1 MKVVVQILIAFAVV
15 LFIFATTNII
25 SIYQSSYAKS
35 TLTSQISSSQV
46 LNEVAGELKLAMQ
59 SFNNAANAVTVAKDP
74 NSFKEAV
81 NLVNEQYAKLSSA
94 FTHSI
99 DNNVIESSKVSS
111 FLEQIKDNVDNQII
125 VKKQMLELDDKILAD
140 FQELSVRQMSSDI
153 VLKRVLS
160 SVNDQ
165 FLKDSVDEYV
175 EKRNSAIIIVGHSV
189 FNQSLD
195 KAIDYYQKAVSLY
208 QEIDSDEEYLLEDLP
223 ALKSEKDFIISS
235 DAFKQL
241 IQSENSICKM
251 KVDYL
256 KDEKKLANL
265 NKEFSLVQGNLDKE
279 ITTVN
284 QIASDNNKAV
294 ATGVESILNT
304 IIIVLLCSM
313 LLSIC
318 VVFVVSSI
326 LTKKISHPIR
336 KFMDTMNLLAK
347 GDYTKK
353 INPKNWGFE
362 FNVLSHKLNSVIESN
377 SRLIQKIQSNNQ
389 DIKKQSV
396 LNQETVDDVVNFSN
410 RQHEAMHSILESINQ
425 LCVINQNTSKAIDN
439 TRTHTSAIQVAV
451 EGALGAIESNVS
463 GNHKLSSNIDRA
475 SDAITKLVE
484 RTKDIRKIL
493 DGISEIAGQT
503 NLLALNAAIEA
514 ARAGEAGKGF
524 AVVSDEVRDLA
535 LKTSNSTSEIQDLI
549 GNLVHASDEAVN
561 CMKQCS
567 TQMQDNTKNLDITHT
582 AITQVNEEINNL
594 AVESDSVTSMV
605 AEQSTAFE
613 DISCN
618 VNHVTS
624 DLDNSIRS
632 IQLVKDSSVHLE
644 TLSQDQQEALDGFK
658 TAEVKKEGN
667 AQAEDQI
674 SHEDIQTSQE
684 SEASNEQ
691 EKSDSTS
698 KAQDNSDIKQD
709 TEAQSVP
716 DALLS
721 SQESVPIAA
730 NDESFKESTEPL
742 EQPSEPTAQ
751 ESDEEASLVAQGQ
764 TK

>member
-265 NKEFSLVQGNLDKE
+265 NKEFSHVQGNLDKE

-463 GNHKLSSNIDRA
+463 GNQKLSSNIDRA

-535 LKTSNSTSEIQDLI
+535 LKTSKSTSEIQDLI

-567 TQMQDNTKNLDITHT
+567 TQMHDNTKNLDITHT

-658 TAEVKKEGN
+658 TAEVKKKGD

-698 KAQDNSDIKQD
+698 KAQENLDTIQY
-709 TEAQSVP
+709 TEAQAVP
-716 DALLS
+716 DTLLP
-721 SQESVPIAA
+721 SQENVPIAA

-751 ESDEEASLVAQGQ
+751 ESDEEASSVAQGQ